1 MKKSFKLIICSFVLI
16 STFWVWAQPVTLSI
30 WARDDDRPIVT
41 ALVEDW
47 NASHDNQLEPTFIPG
62 GQFVTKFA
70 TAAAGGV
77 APDLVAIDLVYT
89 PAFMEAGQLTDITE
103 MAKALP
109 FFGELSPSHIR
120 LGTWSDG
127 NIYALPFSA
136 EGSVLVYNKDLFRQA
151 GLNPDQPP
159 TNWADVEDAAQK
171 ITALGDDTYGY
182 YFSGACAGCNVFA
195 MLPLV
200 WASGGDILSDD
211 YSQPTFTDPEVTAA
225 LEFYHR
231 MYAAGD
237 IPEGAKIDDGAD
249 FLNAF
254 TSGKIGMIGTGA
266 FSIAVLKTQYPDID
280 FGLTPLPGQDGGQ
293 SSFAGGDNI
302 AIPTGSEHVE
312 EAFEFIQWLLTDQV
326 QLEQYAKNSQLPVRT
341 DLAENKY
348 FAEDPRLTT
357 AAEAMASGQTPYSV
371 VYNAL
376 LNDNNGPW
384 LQMLQSAIFDG
395 DVESATETAQ
405 GRAEQIMQ

>member
-1 MKKSFKLIICSFVLI
+1 MKSFRLTLYSFILC
-16 STFWVWAQPVTLSI
+16 STFAWVWAQPVTLSL
-30 WARDDDRPIVT
+30 WSRDSDQALVT

-47 NASHDNQLEPTFIPG
+47 NATHDNQIKPTIIPG
-62 GQFVTKFA
+62 AQFITKFA
-70 TAAAGGV
+70 TAVAGGV

-89 PAFMEAGQLTDITE
+89 PAFMEAGQLTDITA

-127 NIYALPFSA
+127 TIYALPFSA
-136 EGSVLVYNKDLFRQA
+136 EGSVLGYNKDLFRQA
-151 GLNPDQPP
+151 GLDPDKPP
-159 TNWADVEDAAQK
+159 TNWADLEAAAKK

-182 YFSGACAGCNVFA
+182 YLSGACAGCNVFT

-200 WASGGDILSDD
+200 WASGGDVLSAD
-211 YSQPTFTDPEVTAA
+211 YSKPTFTDPKVAAA
-225 LEFYHR
+225 LEFFHR
-231 MYAAGD
+231 LYAEGV
-237 IPEGAKIDDGAD
+237 IPEGAKVDDGTD

-254 TSGKIGMIGTGA
+254 TSGKIGMVGTGA
-266 FSIAVLKTQYPDID
+266 FSIATLKTQYPDVDLGIS
-280 FGLTPLPGQDGGQ
+280 FLPGQNGGH

-302 AIPTGSEHVE
+302 AIPTGSEHID
-312 EAFEFIQWLLTDQV
+312 EAFEFIQWLLSEKV

-341 DLAENKY
+341 DLAKNKY

-357 AAEAMASGQTPYSV
+357 ATEAMASGKTPYSM
-371 VYNAL
+371 VYNGL

-395 DVESATETAQ
+395 DVAGATETAQ
-405 GRAEQIMQ
+405 ERAEQIMK

>member
-1 MKKSFKLIICSFVLI
+1 MKTPFKLIVLTLV
-16 STFWVWAQPVTLSI
+16 STFGWVWAQPVTLSL
-30 WARDDDRPIVT
+30 WSRDSDQALVT
-41 ALVEDW
+41 ALVKDW
-47 NASHDNQLEPTFIPG
+47 NATHDNQIEPTIIPAA
-62 GQFVTKFA
+62 QFVTKFA
-70 TAAAGGV
+70 TAVAGGA

-89 PAFMEAGQLTDITE
+89 PAFMAAGQLTDITE
-103 MAKALP
+103 QAKSLP
-109 FFGELSPSHIR
+109 FFKALSPSHVR

-136 EGSVLVYNKDLFRQA
+136 EGSVLVYNKDLFKQA
-151 GLNPDQPP
+151 GLNPAKPP
-159 TNWADVEDAAQK
+159 TNWADIEAAAKK
-171 ITALGDDTYGY
+171 ITALGNDTYGY

-200 WASGGDILSDD
+200 WASGGDILSAD
-211 YSQPTFTDPEVTAA
+211 YSQPTFTGSKVKAA
-225 LEFYHR
+225 LEFYRR
-231 MYAAGD
+231 MYTEGV
-237 IPEGAKIDDGAD
+237 IPQGSKVDDGTD
-249 FLNAF
+249 FINAF
-254 TSGKIGMIGTGA
+254 ASGKIGMVGTGA
-266 FSIAVLKTQYPDID
+266 FSIALLKTQYPDIN
-280 FGLTPLPGQDGGQ
+280 FGITFLPGQDGGQ

-302 AIPTGSEHVE
+302 AIPKGSEHVN
-312 EAFEFIQWLLTDQV
+312 EAFEFIQWLLSKKV

-341 DLAENKY
+341 DLAKNKY

-357 AAEAMASGQTPYSV
+357 AAEAMAMGKTPYSV

-395 DVESATETAQ
+395 NIEGAVQTAQ